1 MRLPEDLVDTEV
13 AAYVAGVSVRS
24 VQRAVKAMRIRNY
37 GTPRRVLVS
46 AAEVAEILGDAVG
59 IR

>member
-1 MRLPEDLVDTEV
+1 MPADLVDTEA
-13 AAYVAGVSVRS
+13 AAYLAGVSVRS
-24 VQRAVKAMRIRNY
+24 VQRAVKAMRVRNY

-46 AAEVAEILGDAVG
+46 VDEVAAALGDAVG